1 MKIIKRKS
9 FTLVECLVVIAII
22 ALLASILL
30 PSLQKAKEKGVSM
43 KCTSNLRQYGLAFRM
58 YATDYND
65 WAVPAIVTGSYWWT
79 CVWDKEKYITNPK
92 VFICPASEK
101 VCYVYSGYPQ
111 YGTNYKYN
119 SRFGS
124 MGFCDQLQISK
135 FKYPGRTTVLIDG
148 NVDAANYYR
157 YDLNATSP
165 ITDNCD
171 LFYTV
176 ALTQL
181 NSRHSKGVNVLFI
194 DGHVKWN
201 KIKCDAT
208 TWTQVWRPQ

>member
-1 MKIIKRKS
+1 MKVNKKIH

-30 PSLQKAKEKGVSM
+30 PSLQKAREKGVSM
-43 KCTSNLRQYGLAFRM
+43 KCNSNQRQYGLAFRM
-58 YATDYND
+58 YANDYND
-65 WAVPAIVTGSYWWT
+65 WAVPAIVVGSYWWT
-79 CVWDKEKYITNPK
+79 CVWDKEKYINNPK
-92 VFICPASEK
+92 VFVCPASEK
-101 VCYVYSGYPQ
+101 VLYIYTGYPA

-119 SRFGS
+119 TRFGTS
-124 MGFCDQLQISK
+124 GFYDQVQLSNC
-135 FKYPGRTTVLIDG
+135 KYPSRTTALIDG
-148 NVDAANYYR
+148 NIEVSTYYR
-157 YDLNATSP
+157 YDINSAALTN
-165 ITDNCD
+165 NCD
-171 LFYTV
+171 LSYTS

-181 NSRHSKGVNVLFI
+181 DSRHYKGVNILFI